1 MDQAD
6 SQDSQDSLETTVKVA
21 ENAGDLVR
29 PDDEPQPRGKGGRPP
44 KHFTTP
50 VMMEIIERVA
60 NGETLT
66 AICKSDGMPTPVTFR
81 RWIVNNPTLQAAWNT
96 AKELRAHAYFD
107 RVVDIAV
114 RLEQGGWGK
123 DASAMVRALTE
134 AMNSLK
140 WAAGRLSPQNYGE
153 RAPVMPVVPMI
164 IKTTLNLGQD
174 GAVKVTSHDDRPG
187 EYRLKAVLPID
198 AIETPHGSAS
208 ASIDGPSSPTAQP
221 SATSQD

>member
-1 MDQAD
+1 MN
-6 SQDSQDSLETTVKVA
+6 SDSQDSLETTVKVA
-21 ENAGDLVR
+21 EPLEQPVKSS
-29 PDDEPQPRGKGGRPP
+29 DELAPRSKGGRPP

-66 AICKSDGMPTPVTFR
+66 AICKSEGMPTPVTFR
-81 RWIVNNPTLQAAWNT
+81 RWIVNNPTLQTAWNT

-107 RVVDIAV
+107 RVVDIAA
-114 RLEQGGWGK
+114 RLEHGGWGR

-164 IKTTLNLGQD
+164 IKTTLNLGQE
-174 GAVKVTSHDDRPG
+174 GAVKVTSRDDRPG
-187 EYRLKAVLPID
+187 EYRLKAVLPVD

-208 ASIDGPSSPTAQP
+208 AIIEGSSSLVAQP
-221 SATSQD
+221 PSGTSQD